1 MVQMMFSCKEAS
13 IQVCGLMDRRLTRIQ
28 RLMLRV
34 HLSMCRFCRRY
45 YRQMKCLREIVR
57 DTQLQEA
64 GMDESV
70 FLAPEACERMKKVL
84 RSQDPSP

>member
-13 IQVCGLMDRRLTRIQ
+13 MQVCGLLDLRLTPVQ

-34 HLSMCRFCRRY
+34 HLAMCRFCRRY

-57 DTQLQEA
+57 DPQLQEA
-64 GMDESV
+64 GMDESA
-70 FLAPEACERMKKVL
+70 FLALEACERIKEML

>member
-1 MVQMMFSCKEAS
+1 MMFSCKQAS
-13 IQVCGLMDRRLTRIQ
+13 MQVCGLMDRRLTFIQ

-45 YRQMKCLREIVR
+45 YRQMKCLREVVR
-57 DTQLQEA
+57 DPQLQEA
-64 GMDESV
+64 GMEESV
-70 FLAPEACERMKKVL
+70 FLSPEACERMKEIL